1 MIKLY
6 LCGPMT
12 GLPDY
17 NYPAFRDGANQLR
30 TAGFEVFNP
39 AENGL
44 PADAPWAEHMRVDII
59 NLMTCQGV
67 AVLPGT
73 DTSRGAKLELH
84 NALELGM
91 PVASVGTWVGFLA
104 PISEALKATENMLEG
119 LIEHTNSMLG
129 AATQATQEPPHV

>member
-12 GLPDY
+12 GLPAF
-17 NYPAFRDGANQLR
+17 NYPAFDTAAAQLR
-30 TAGFEVFNP
+30 GAGFDVFNP

-44 PADAPWAEHMRVDII
+44 AAEAPWAEHMRVDII

-67 AVLPGT
+67 ALLPGT

-119 LIEHTNSMLG
+119 LIEHTNNMLG
-129 AATQATQEPPHV
+129 AATQAAQEPPHV

>member
-12 GLPDY
+12 GLPDH
-17 NYPAFRDGANQLR
+17 NYPAFLAAADQLR

-44 PADAPWAEHMRVDII
+44 SADAPWAEHMRVDII

-67 AVLPGT
+67 AMLPGT

-104 PISEALKATENMLEG
+104 PISEALKATEKMLEDLLEHTYNMLD
-119 LIEHTNSMLG
+119 T
-129 AATQATQEPPHV
+129 ATQAAQEPPHV